1 VLYKQSFSS
10 PKDLIPNEQNEFQNF
25 LNYSNNGNA
34 TFGNKSNQMN
44 NYYSNSF
51 DANNYYKYKNNNE
64 YQKKK
69 PFIERVGDWTCFNC
83 HNLNFS
89 FRTNCNRCHITKKE
103 NQILIEKN
111 LYLLVNKK

>member
-25 LNYSNNGNA
+25 PNYSNNGNA

-69 PFIERVGDWTCFNC
+69 PFIERVGDWTCFNY
-83 HNLNFS
+83 
-89 FRTNCNRCHITKKE
+89 K
-103 NQILIEKN
+103 QI
-111 LYLLVNKK
+111 